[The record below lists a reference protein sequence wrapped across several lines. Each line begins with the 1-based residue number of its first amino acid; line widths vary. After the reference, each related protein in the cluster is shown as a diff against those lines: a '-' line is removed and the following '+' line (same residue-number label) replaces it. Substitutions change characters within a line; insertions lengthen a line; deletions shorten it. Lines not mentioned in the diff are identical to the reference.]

1 MNMKDY
7 GFTPNMVTENEKG
20 IPARVIAVHKERY
33 ALICEYGETYGRLK
47 TKEYYG
53 GYEEFPTVGDFV
65 RIDYIPGSDS
75 RIIATLPRKTFF
87 SRRDP
92 DVGRGEQIVAANFDY
107 VFIMQSLNQ
116 DFNEKRLERYLT
128 LTLQSGAVPVVV
140 LTKADLVEEQEPYIR
155 CVERV
160 ATGVKLHVISSK
172 SGLGLEELKSYLK
185 PGNTVALL
193 GSSGIGKSS
202 LVNALTGQELMKVNG
217 IREDDSK
224 GHHTTTHRQL
234 IMLKNGAMIIDTP
247 GMRELGMWDVS
258 EGLGEAFADVEQYIG
273 RCKFSNCRHLSEPGC
288 AIKAAIASGDL
299 PKERWDSY
307 CKLKR
312 EAKYSD
318 IKDIRMREK
327 YMRKKGFV
335 KKSDR
340 LKNIKS

>member
-1 MNMKDY
+1 MNIKDY
-7 GFTPNMVTENEKG
+7 GFTPDMVTENEKG

-92 DVGRGEQIVAANFDY
+92 DVGRGEQAVAANFDY
-107 VFIMQSLNQ
+107 VFLMQSMNQ

-140 LTKADLVEEQEPYIR
+140 LTKADLVKEQEPYIR

-160 ATGVKLHVISSK
+160 APGVRLHVISSRN
-172 SGLGLEELKSYLK
+172 GLGLEEL
-185 PGNTVALL
+185 
-193 GSSGIGKSS
+193 
-202 LVNALTGQELMKVNG
+202 MKVKG
-217 IREDDSK
+217 IREDDGK

-234 IMLKNGAMIIDTP
+234 ILLKNGAMVIDTP
-247 GMRELGMWDVS
+247 GMRELGMWDIS

-273 RCKFSNCRHLSEPGC
+273 RCRFSNCRHLSEPGC

-299 PKERWDSY
+299 PEERWDSY
-307 CKLKR
+307 NKLKR

-318 IKDIRMREK
+318 GKELRLKEK
-327 YMRKKGFV
+327 QNRKKGF
-335 KKSDR
+335 KKR
-340 LKNIKS
+340 ERVY

>member
-1 MNMKDY
+1 MNIKDY
-7 GFTPNMVTENEKG
+7 GFTPDMVTENEKG

-92 DVGRGEQIVAANFDY
+92 DVGRGEQAVAANFDY
-107 VFIMQSLNQ
+107 VFLMQSLNQ

-160 ATGVKLHVISSK
+160 APGVRLHVISSRN
-172 SGLGLEELKSYLK
+172 GLGLEELKSYLK
-185 PGNTVALL
+185 PGNTIALL

-202 LVNALTGQELMKVNG
+202 LVNALTGQELMKVKG
-217 IREDDSK
+217 IREDDGK

-234 IMLKNGAMIIDTP
+234 ILLKNGAMVIDTP
-247 GMRELGMWDVS
+247 GMRELGMWDIS

-273 RCKFSNCRHLSEPGC
+273 RCRFSNCRHLSEPGC

-299 PKERWDSY
+299 PEERWDSY
-307 CKLKR
+307 NKLKW

-318 IKDIRMREK
+318 GKELRLKEK
-327 YMRKKGFV
+327 QNRKKGF
-335 KKSDR
+335 
-340 LKNIKS
+340 LKRERVY